1 MYAMRNDED
10 VVDSEQNPIRDSGHK
25 IESRSVGVV
34 ESLWVAN
41 SSGSGYR

>member
-10 VVDSEQNPIRDSGHK
+10 VVDSEQNSLRDSGYRSK
-25 IESRSVGVV
+25 SRSVGVV
-34 ESLWVAN
+34 ESLWMTN